1 MDTPSPDAR
10 ENPDVRETRGIDDLL
25 LDRIDALRV
34 LRAPTP
40 EAKGALLEQLGG
52 PGQAEQDIVSEL
64 SKVRPL
70 WRPDRFEEAHRMAMR
85 SIEVLDRNGARPS
98 KMPPIGPLKPIA
110 AWMVQLITQ
119 WIVKNHQN
127 TIITRIR
134 KLYERR
140 EANCVWGSDEHHM
153 LRRARLNAVQVE
165 KGFKAETLGLPT
177 FLLGGAFLTT
187 IASGFQSVVRSALN
201 SGAGTI
207 VFGAILAIVLAAV
220 AWAALFGAGVS
231 RRRIRL
237 STDQPLKALWETI
250 GAAGKPPRDAS
261 FDFAIYAIVL
271 TVLAWIIMPFAI
283 WFVFNRVTD
292 DDTVIID
299 TTTTTIG
306 ALFGFLSR

>member
-10 ENPDVRETRGIDDLL
+10 EDPDARETRGIDDLL

-40 EAKGALLEQLGG
+40 EARGALLEQLGG

-110 AWMVQLITQ
+110 EWMVQLITQ

-153 LRRARLNAVQVE
+153 LRRARINAVQVE

-201 SGAGTI
+201 SGVGTI

-220 AWAALFGAGVS
+220 AWAALYGAGVS

-306 ALFGFLSR
+306 AMFGFLNR